1 MFCPQRFKGRSAS
14 TAPSKPRRRV
24 RAEARFQAIFTA
36 VTAEALPIS
45 LRMAGRKNRHS
56 GSPHLVSFCLDIPGG
71 VYCRRVAAF
80 QKYSFLVVPSPG
92 DSKVGPTDS

>member
-1 MFCPQRFKGRSAS
+1 MFVRSDL
-14 TAPSKPRRRV
+14 RV
-24 RAEARFQAIFTA
+24 
-36 VTAEALPIS
+36 VLDPP
-45 LRMAGRKNRHS
+45 LRQS
-56 GSPHLVSFCLDIPGG
+56 PGG